1 VFDLDPGAGVPWK
14 QVIGAAQE
22 LRELLHTLKIHSF
35 VRTSGGKGLHVLVP
49 VQPPASWPV
58 GGAFARAVAGR
69 MAREQP
75 QRYLAAAAKAGRAGK
90 IFIDYLRNARGST
103 AVCSY
108 SLRNRPHA
116 PVATP
121 LTWEE
126 LPRVR
131 AGDQFC
137 FENIRRRLAR
147 PRADPWADLRSVRQ
161 SLPSVRDW

>member
-1 VFDLDPGAGVPWK
+1 
-14 QVIGAAQE
+14 
-22 LRELLHTLKIHSF
+22 
-35 VRTSGGKGLHVLVP
+35 
-49 VQPPASWPV
+49 
-58 GGAFARAVAGR
+58 
-69 MAREQP
+69 MARERP
-75 QRYLAAAAKAGRAGK
+75 QQYLAVAAKAGRTGK

-108 SLRNRPHA
+108 SLRNRPRA

-131 AGDQFC
+131 AGDQFS

-147 PRADPWADLRSVRQ
+147 LPADPWAALHSVRQ
-161 SLPSVRDW
+161 SLPLLPD

>member
-1 VFDLDPGAGVPWK
+1 
-14 QVIGAAQE
+14 
-22 LRELLHTLKIHSF
+22 
-35 VRTSGGKGLHVLVP
+35 
-49 VQPPASWPV
+49 
-58 GGAFARAVAGR
+58 

-75 QRYLAAAAKAGRAGK
+75 QRYLAAAAKAGRTGR

-126 LPRVR
+126 LPGLR
-131 AGDQFC
+131 AGDQFR
-137 FENIRRRLAR
+137 FGNIRRRLAR
-147 PRADPWADLRSVRQ
+147 LQADPWADVRSVRQ
-161 SLPSVRDW
+161 SLPALRDG